1 MRILLLNQFF
11 WPDTAPT
18 SLLLTDLARELAS
31 RGHEIIAVCGNSK
44 YASAGPA
51 SELAGVEIHR
61 TPTLKFARGVT
72 ARLLSYTSFLL
83 SALWAGLFGKRPD
96 LVITLT
102 TPPLLSLVGTLMKKL
117 RGCEHWIWEM
127 DVYPDVAVELGYIKK
142 DSVVEKTIGALTDWP
157 RRNADGILVLGECM
171 KERLMQ
177 RGIAPEKL
185 IVAENWADGRE
196 LRPLP
201 FPQQPLLQ
209 ILYSGNLGLAHDV
222 DTVAQAAAELD
233 ADPVAQFIFAGGG
246 PKRKQFEQRCTDEK
260 LKHVS
265 FRGYANLDALGESLA
280 SGDIG
285 LVTQKPECFGT
296 VVPSKVYGLLAAGR
310 PILYVGPVG
319 GTPQRLIEKFRCG
332 WHVNPGDV
340 NALKDLL
347 HTLSNNRRLIY
358 EAGRN
363 ARRAF
368 LDHYDLPIGVARIA
382 DRIGAR
388 PLAPKPQDKRKVRTP
403 AAA

>member
-1 MRILLLNQFF
+1 
-11 WPDTAPT
+11 
-18 SLLLTDLARELAS
+18 LTDLARELVS
-31 RGHEIIAVCGNSK
+31 RGHETVAVCGNSK
-44 YASAGPA
+44 YANEGPA
-51 SELAGVEIHR
+51 NELPGVEIHR
-61 TPTLKFARGVT
+61 TPTLKFARGVI

-102 TPPLLSLVGTLMKKL
+102 TPPLLSLVGTLMKKW

-127 DVYPDVAVELGYIKK
+127 DVYPDVAVELGYMKK
-142 DSVVEKTIGALTDWP
+142 DSVVEKVIGALTDWP

-171 KERLMQ
+171 KERLIQ

-185 IVAENWADGRE
+185 AVAENWADGRE

-222 DTVAQAAAELD
+222 DTVAQAAAEMD
-233 ADPVAQFIFAGGG
+233 AEPVAQFVFAGGG
-246 PKRKQFEQRCTDEK
+246 TKRKEFEQRCADEN
-260 LKHVS
+260 LKHVR
-265 FRGYANLDALGESLA
+265 FRGYASSDALGESLA

-285 LVTQKPECFGT
+285 LVTQRPECFGT
-296 VVPSKVYGLLAAGR
+296 VVPSKVYGLLASGR
-310 PILYVGPVG
+310 PILYIGPTG
-319 GTPQRLIEKFRCG
+319 GTPQRIIEQFRCG
-332 WHVNPGDV
+332 WHIEPGNV

-347 HTLSNNRRLIY
+347 HTLSSNRRLIY

-368 LDHYDLPIGVARIA
+368 LSHYDLPIGVSRIA
-382 DRIGAR
+382 DRVGAR
-388 PLAPKPQDKRKVRTP
+388 PLAPKPQGERKVHTP

>member
-18 SLLLTDLARELAS
+18 SLLLTDLARELVS
-31 RGHEIIAVCGNSK
+31 RGHETVAICSNSK
-44 YASAGPA
+44 YAAAGPA
-51 SELAGVEIHR
+51 HDIPGVEIRR
-61 TPTLKFARGVT
+61 TPTMKFARGFV

-127 DVYPDVAVELGYIKK
+127 DVYPDVAVDLGYIKK
-142 DSVVEKTIGALTDWP
+142 GSVIEKAVGLLTDWP

-171 KERLMQ
+171 KERLMR

-201 FPQQPLLQ
+201 FPKKPLLQ

-222 DTVAQAAAELD
+222 ETVAQAAAEMD
-233 ADPVAQFIFAGGG
+233 ADPVAHFIFAGGG
-246 PKRKQFEQRCTDEK
+246 PKRKQFEQRCADEK
-260 LKHVS
+260 LKQVS
-265 FRGYANLDALGESLA
+265 FRGYASSDALGESLA

-296 VVPSKVYGLLAAGR
+296 VVPSKVYGLLASGR
-310 PILYVGPVG
+310 PILYIGPVG
-319 GTPQRLIEKFRCG
+319 GTPQGIIERFRCG
-332 WHVNPGDV
+332 WHIEPGDV
-340 NALKDLL
+340 NGLKDLL
-347 HTLSNNRRLIY
+347 RTLASNRQLIY

-368 LDHYDLPIGVARIA
+368 LNHYDLPIGVARIA

-388 PLAPKPQDKRKVRTP
+388 PLTPMPQDDGNVRAP